1 MVVMVVVNKYIS
13 QKIGRRKMKN
23 KILNELI
30 KGVGLGLLLSVPA
43 IILLNVLSKN
53 MTELLVASSFILVV
67 LCILMVL
74 LVTDKNEIKK

>member
-1 MVVMVVVNKYIS
+1 
-13 QKIGRRKMKN
+13 MKN